1 MQLFGVHQFQR
12 LFVTFARHCF
22 SFAVRAGRPT
32 LPRLLFGIKSKIK
45 IKIKRNSRSGDS
57 HLNRNLNLH
66 LNLFPRQPTTSMP
79 MLRAVPATTRKAA
92 SSFTAFKS
100 FIFNFTMSITCFF
113 VTLPTFSLFGVLDPE
128 AMPAAF
134 FSSADAGGD
143 LVMNVNDLSW

>member
-1 MQLFGVHQFQR
+1 MQLFRVHQFQR

-22 SFAVRAGRPT
+22 FRSARGPTGSSAVDYYVV
-32 LPRLLFGIKSKIK
+32 I
-45 IKIKRNSRSGDS
+45 
-57 HLNRNLNLH
+57 
-66 LNLFPRQPTTSMP
+66 SMP

-92 SSFTAFKS
+92 SSFAAFKS

-143 LVMNVNDLSW
+143 LVMNVKDLSW